1 MRFLGGVRRLFSEMN
16 PLVRGLLI
24 VALVA
29 AVVVVLQLQATL
41 TALFLLA
48 RIAFFLA
55 AAFFVYMLWRERRD
69 DIGAWSKRAQ
79 WAFYGAA
86 GLLVVDFG
94 WFVLGGG
101 HQGLDALAFVVVL
114 GVSGFSLWRVWRD
127 QHTYS

>member
-1 MRFLGGVRRLFSEMN
+1 MRRYVSNMN
-16 PLVRGLLI
+16 PLVRGLAI

-29 AVVVVLQLQATL
+29 LVVVVLQLQATL

-55 AAFFVYMLWRERRD
+55 AAVFVYMLWRERRE
-69 DIGAWSKRAQ
+69 DIGNWSQRAQ
-79 WAFYGAA
+79 WTFYGAA
-86 GLLVVDFG
+86 GLLFADVG

-101 HQGLDALAFVVVL
+101 HAGLDALAFVLVL
-114 GVSGFSLWRVWRD
+114 AAGAYGMFRVWRD

>member
-1 MRFLGGVRRLFSEMN
+1 MN

-24 VALVA
+24 LAA
-29 AVVVVLQLQATL
+29 IAVVIVVLQLQATL

-69 DIGAWSKRAQ
+69 DIGNWSRRAQ
-79 WAFYGAA
+79 SAFYGAA
-86 GLLVVDFG
+86 LLVFVDVG
-94 WFVLGGG
+94 WFILGGG
-101 HQGLDALAFVVVL
+101 HAGLDALAFFLALL
-114 GVSGFSLWRVWRD
+114 GGAYAMFRVWRD

>member
-1 MRFLGGVRRLFSEMN
+1 MRRFLGQMN
-16 PLVRGLLI
+16 PLVRGLAI

-29 AVVVVLQLQATL
+29 VVVVVLQLQATL

-55 AAFFVYMLWRERRD
+55 AAFFVYMLWRERRA
-69 DIGAWSKRAQ
+69 DIGRWSQRAQ

-114 GVSGFSLWRVWRD
+114 IACGFSLWRVWRD
-127 QHTYS
+127 QHTYG

>member
-1 MRFLGGVRRLFSEMN
+1 MKRYLANMN

-29 AVVVVLQLQATL
+29 LVVLQLQATL

-55 AAFFVYMLWRERRD
+55 AAFFVYMLWRERRS
-69 DIGAWSKRAQ
+69 DIDNWSQRAR
-79 WAFYGAA
+79 WVFYGAA
-86 GLLVVDFG
+86 ALLFVDVG
-94 WFVLGGG
+94 WFVVGGG
-101 HQGLDALAFVVVL
+101 HQGLDALAFFVVL
-114 GVSGFSLWRVWRD
+114 GGGAYAMWRTWRD

>member
-1 MRFLGGVRRLFSEMN
+1 MRFLRQMN
-16 PLVRGLLI
+16 PLVRGLAL

-29 AVVVVLQLQATL
+29 VVIVVLQLQATL

-55 AAFFVYMLWRERRD
+55 AAFFLYMLWRERRA
-69 DIGAWSKRAQ
+69 DIGLWSKRAQ

-86 GLLVVDFG
+86 GLVVVDFG

-114 GVSGFSLWRVWRD
+114 VAGGFSLWRVWRD

>member
-1 MRFLGGVRRLFSEMN
+1 MRRYVSNMN
-16 PLVRGLLI
+16 PLVRGL
-24 VALVA
+24 ALVA
-29 AVVVVLQLQATL
+29 VIALVVVVLQLEATL

-69 DIGAWSKRAQ
+69 EIGSWSRRAQ
-79 WAFYGAA
+79 RTFYGAA
-86 GLLVVDFG
+86 ALLVVDIG

-101 HQGLDALAFVVVL
+101 HAGLDALAFFLVL
-114 GVSGFSLWRVWRD
+114 GAGAYGMFRVWRD

>member
-1 MRFLGGVRRLFSEMN
+1 MRRYIGQMN

-29 AVVVVLQLQATL
+29 VVIVVLQLQATL

-55 AAFFVYMLWRERRD
+55 AAFFAYMLWRERRS
-69 DIGAWSKRAQ
+69 DIAEWSRRAQ
-79 WAFYGAA
+79 WVFYGAA
-86 GLLVVDFG
+86 LLLVVDFG

-101 HQGLDALAFVVVL
+101 HRGLDALVFFVVL
-114 GVSGFSLWRVWRD
+114 IAGGFSMWRVWRD
-127 QHTYS
+127 EHTYS

>member
-1 MRFLGGVRRLFSEMN
+1 MN
-16 PLVRGLLI
+16 PLVRGLAL

-29 AVVVVLQLQATL
+29 VVIVVLQLQATL

-55 AAFFVYMLWRERRD
+55 AAFFLYMLWRERRA
-69 DIGAWSKRAQ
+69 DIELWSKRAQ
-79 WAFYGAA
+79 WTFYGAA
-86 GLLVVDFG
+86 GLVVVDFG

-114 GVSGFSLWRVWRD
+114 VAGGFSLWRVWRD
-127 QHTYS
+127 QHTYG

>member
-1 MRFLGGVRRLFSEMN
+1 MRRYVENMN

-24 VALVA
+24 VAAIAV
-29 AVVVVLQLQATL
+29 VVVVLQLQATL

-55 AAFFVYMLWRERRD
+55 MAFFAYMFWRERRD
-69 DIGAWSKRAQ
+69 DIGTWPERAQ
-79 WAFYGAA
+79 RVLYGSAA
-86 GLLVVDFG
+86 LLVVDVG

-101 HQGLDALAFVVVL
+101 HQGLDALAFFLVL
-114 GVSGFSLWRVWRD
+114 GAGGYALWRTWHG